1 MLPRRLTGAPPT
13 AVVPAVV
20 VALLMTVAA
29 GCAQVD
35 GTDRGAIRENVIEPG
50 ITAIDESRAFACDSD
65 ASTLR
70 TALEFYELAAGVPAP
85 DEAALVDGGYIR
97 SGSELWDVVDGRLVA
112 RHPDCGDVTTTLPA
126 TEP

>member
-1 MLPRRLTGAPPT
+1 MLPRRLSAAAALV
-13 AVVPAVV
+13 AVLA
-20 VALLMTVAA
+20 TV

-50 ITAIDESRAFACDSD
+50 ITAIDDARAFACDSD

-70 TALEFYELAAGVPAP
+70 TVLELYEVAEGAPAP
-85 DEAALVDGGYIR
+85 DEAALVDGGYVRGR
-97 SGSELWDVVDGRLVA
+97 SDLWDVVDGRLVA
-112 RHPDCGDVTTTLPA
+112 QHPDCGDVPTTLRA